1 MAAAATEMGL
11 LPGTRSSSTAFLA
24 MKVAAICTCLG
35 RPRLEQK
42 RDMKSPVVMRSTLVS
57 RAFRISL
64 KQRPI
69 SFLEMRETAQISAG
83 GRGGE
88 DNSSFRTV
96 SQFRSVQFCYVQQ
109 SGTVELVD
117 IMTKMSVAYNET
129 IVFITELPNALWQ
142 HLTSLKINFC
152 FISLIKRF
160 HCRVTVL

>member
-69 SFLEMRETAQISAG
+69 SFLEMRETAQISV
-83 GRGGE
+83 GE
-88 DNSSFRTV
+88 QEEEATAASEPCERNVYR
-96 SQFRSVQFCYVQQ
+96 FRSVQFGYACPAVRY
-109 SGTVELVD
+109 S
-117 IMTKMSVAYNET
+117 
-129 IVFITELPNALWQ
+129 
-142 HLTSLKINFC
+142 
-152 FISLIKRF
+152 
-160 HCRVTVL
+160 RVGRHDDKNVCCL

>member
-64 KQRPI
+64 KHLPI
-69 SFLEMRETAQISAG
+69 SFFEIRETAQISVKG
-83 GRGGE
+83 GGKGVLQT
-88 DNSSFRTV
+88 DFVKIVCFYSGPIFSFDMKK
-96 SQFRSVQFCYVQQ
+96 QQ
-109 SGTVELVD
+109 SHTLFWD
-117 IMTKMSVAYNET
+117 LIAY
-129 IVFITELPNALWQ
+129 
-142 HLTSLKINFC
+142 
-152 FISLIKRF
+152 
-160 HCRVTVL
+160 